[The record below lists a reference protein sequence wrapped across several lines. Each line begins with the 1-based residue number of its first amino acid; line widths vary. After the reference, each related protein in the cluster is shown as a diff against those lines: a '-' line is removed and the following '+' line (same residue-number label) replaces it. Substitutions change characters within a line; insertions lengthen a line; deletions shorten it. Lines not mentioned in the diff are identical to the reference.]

1 MLYYTRINKKDF
13 LLLFKHFISHLF
25 CSNDSIKKRRNMPSI
40 KNKRHDISFM
50 ARAHS
55 EWHGVIWKPQISIF
69 LKEADRRTLLL
80 PILIIT
86 QCFHINVLGLSF
98 FDNRFSRLHCS
109 FANKTLLVSFWKLV
123 SSSTTYGSWLSLY
136 FDGIGSG
143 AIWRG
148 LCNYTSDE
156 SQQWVNLKF

>member
-1 MLYYTRINKKDF
+1 MYKLLKRIFNFFSKV
-13 LLLFKHFISHLF
+13 FISHLF

-40 KNKRHDISFM
+40 KKQTTRYIFYDSCSFRMTRRHLKTANFYI
-50 ARAHS
+50 
-55 EWHGVIWKPQISIF
+55 

-136 FDGIGSG
+136 FDGIGNG